1 MSMNLHF
8 CTKSGGF
15 CIDFPFQTPTK
26 LTLSVMAEKDNTKRL
41 KLIREH
47 LVTSGWEQDNIDSV
61 MTEVEIMV
69 NNPNVELS
77 YM

>member
-1 MSMNLHF
+1 
-8 CTKSGGF
+8 
-15 CIDFPFQTPTK
+15 
-26 LTLSVMAEKDNTKRL
+26 MAEKDNTKRL

-47 LVTSGWEQDNIDSV
+47 LVTSGWEQENIDSV